1 MLARFPPWLKKTLT
15 FNELSDRTKNT
26 LAELG
31 VQTVCQRAKCP
42 NLPECF
48 SRGRA
53 TFLILGGICT
63 RGCRFCAIRSG
74 KPSPPDQDEPARVAQ
89 AAERLGLQHV
99 VITSVTRDDLP
110 DCGARHF
117 AKTVRLLKYR
127 LPRASIEVLVPDFGG
142 RRKPI
147 DVVIEAG
154 PDIFNHNVETV
165 PRLYKE
171 VRQGADYERSLQ
183 VLEIAKEGDGRIY
196 TKSGLMVGLGEETE
210 EVYRVMEDLRS
221 AGCDCLTIGQYLR
234 PSSRHYPVHKFI
246 HPDKFKRYEARAYE
260 LGFIHVAS
268 GPFVRSS
275 YQAEEVFGM
284 VS

>member
-1 MLARFPPWLKKTLT
+1 MSARFPPWLKKPLT
-15 FNELSDRTKNT
+15 SNELSDRTRDI
-26 LAELG
+26 LAELR
-31 VQTVCQRAKCP
+31 VQTVCQRARCP

-48 SRGRA
+48 SRERA
-53 TFLILGGICT
+53 TFLILGDICT
-63 RGCRFCAIRSG
+63 RGCRFCAVRSG
-74 KPSPPDQDEPARVAQ
+74 EPSPPDRAEPARVAR
-89 AAERLGLQHV
+89 AAERLGLRHV

-110 DCGARHF
+110 DHGARHF
-117 AKTVRLLKYR
+117 ARTIRSLKSR
-127 LPRASIEVLVPDFGG
+127 LPQARIEVLVPDFGG
-142 RRKPI
+142 RRNSI

-171 VRQGADYERSLQ
+171 IRQGADYGRSMRL
-183 VLEIAKEGDGRIY
+183 LELAKKRNSMIY
-196 TKSGLMVGLGEETE
+196 TKSGLMVGLGEEE
-210 EVYRVMEDLRS
+210 PEVYRVMEDLRD

-234 PSSRHYPVHKFI
+234 PSSRHYPVCEFI

-260 LGFIHVAS
+260 LAFIHVAS

-275 YQAEEVFGM
+275 YHAEEVFGM